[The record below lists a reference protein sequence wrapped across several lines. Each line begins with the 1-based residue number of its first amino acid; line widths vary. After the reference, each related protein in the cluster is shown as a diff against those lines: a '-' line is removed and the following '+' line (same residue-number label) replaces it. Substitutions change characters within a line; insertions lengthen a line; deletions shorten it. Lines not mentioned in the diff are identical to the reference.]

1 MSSAVPG
8 QNAVGRRAGEPGTQR
23 WVGLQDGGLGPEPQQ
38 ESFEPAPRR
47 DRHGH
52 DEVLPIVIDR
62 LDEVLLHDPACSRCE
77 LQRDARIIVRRREG
91 TVDPCIAVFDR
102 NVGHGGGAD
111 AVESEDPLP
120 LGDGTNR

>member
-1 MSSAVPG
+1 MRSAAELASPVPS
-8 QNAVGRRAGEPGTQR
+8 
-23 WVGLQDGGLGPEPQQ
+23 DGSACRTVASG
-38 ESFEPAPRR
+38 PRR
-47 DRHGH
+47 NKSRSSQPRGDRHGH

-62 LDEVLLHDPACSRCE
+62 LDGVLLHDPACSRCE
-77 LQRDARIIVRRREG
+77 LQRDTRIIVRRREG

-120 LGDGTNR
+120 RRDGTNR